1 MPPPPPKRVTGAAPV
16 VAPVVP
22 PRTSATPDAP
32 ERPSRVT
39 STQQLIAAASSALK
53 LRDEQL
59 QARVQYYNKD
69 LKTNAELDAIT
80 EQVVAELRA
89 MGKVQAESKPARP
102 QQEIEIELIAAL
114 RGLLEKLFSDKRHT
128 FVTRK
133 IEIVQR
139 RISQLFFNSELY
151 ARLAEGSRDSAP
163 AATWPEQTL
172 YFAMKPYEERI
183 LADIAA
189 TPVATPDIRER
200 AEEKL
205 QIFLRQLCTEF
216 LSKTTP
222 ELERLLAIYKEV
234 LGNFFYKVFPGE
246 IGDFAWEVVRESRVA
261 AGHDMGYK
269 ITADRFH
276 QFREVFD
283 KKFLERLVMN
293 VQEPIAKRATAS
305 VEAGAFREATLRFVA
320 DPHIHSEICSVINDS
335 IYDYLHGEGYLDL
348 PVDWKRLLAE

>member
-1 MPPPPPKRVTGAAPV
+1 MPPEGRV
-16 VAPVVP
+16 
-22 PRTSATPDAP
+22 
-32 ERPSRVT
+32 SRVT

-89 MGKVQAESKPARP
+89 MGKVQAEAKPARP

-114 RGLLEKLFSDKRHT
+114 RGLLEKLFSEKRQT
-128 FVTRK
+128 FVQRK

-151 ARLAEGSRDSAP
+151 ARLAEKGGDGSAP
-163 AATWPEQTL
+163 AATWPEQAL
-172 YFAMKPYEERI
+172 YFAVKPFEEQI
-183 LADIAA
+183 TAELAAMPVSSPDVRSRA
-189 TPVATPDIRER
+189 T
-200 AEEKL
+200 EEL
-205 QIFLRQLCTEF
+205 QGFLRRLCTQF
-216 LSKTTP
+216 LAKTTP

-234 LGNFFYKVFPGE
+234 LGQFFYQVFPNE

-261 AGHDMGYK
+261 AGHDLGYK

-283 KKFLERLVMN
+283 KKFLERLVLN
-293 VQEPIAKRATAS
+293 VQEPITKRAMAN
-305 VEAGAFREATLRFVA
+305 VEAGAFRDATLRFVA
-320 DPHIHSEICSVINDS
+320 DPHIHSEICAVINDS
-335 IYDYLHGEGYLDL
+335 LYDYLHGEGYLDL